1 MRSSDLFTAIA
12 EKSRPTATTH
22 SRDRERNPAEP
33 SSECEPDPRADA
45 APRPR
50 RPPVGSRRSFRGSS
64 VRSRHAGPTTS
75 TVYPYWRRRGFAL
88 SPGTAYRDPT
98 RRPTPSPGA
107 GSGLIREFEGA
118 DMRIPAI
125 ANVIHAPRDSRSY
138 HGHTPKS
145 AIRSIVVLVV
155 RGHVDVRG
163 DRGPRWAW
171 LPRGHAQ
178 FAESA
183 AASVIYSISNV
194 IQYKFRLHRVHAR
207 ASCDSHR
214 GDPGLNHTSRFE
226 DRPTPQRHHR
236 FAH

>member
-1 MRSSDLFTAIA
+1 VSVSQTR
-12 EKSRPTATTH
+12 
-22 SRDRERNPAEP
+22 
-33 SSECEPDPRADA
+33 RADA

-88 SPGTAYRDPT
+88 SPGSGTAYRDPT
-98 RRPTPSPGA
+98 RRPTRSPGA
-107 GSGLIREFEGA
+107 GSGLIREFEGRGHA
-118 DMRIPAI
+118 DPGDRERDTRATRLT
-125 ANVIHAPRDSRSY
+125 VISRS
-138 HGHTPKS
+138 HPKVGHSKHCR
-145 AIRSIVVLVV
+145 A
-155 RGHVDVRG
+155 RGP
-163 DRGPRWAW
+163 RGPRWAW

-207 ASCDSHR
+207 RVIATAAIRGSTIPRDSKT
-214 GDPGLNHTSRFE
+214 D
-226 DRPTPQRHHR
+226 TPQRHHR